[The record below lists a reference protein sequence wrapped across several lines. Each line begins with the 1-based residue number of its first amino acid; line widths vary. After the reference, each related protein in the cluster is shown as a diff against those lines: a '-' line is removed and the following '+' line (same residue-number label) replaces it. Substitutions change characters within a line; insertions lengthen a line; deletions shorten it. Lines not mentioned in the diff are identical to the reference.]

1 MAEAIGIVIFK
12 LFLFII
18 CYIGAACSIE
28 SAIDNFKR
36 DKYFMFG
43 IELIAS
49 ILFIAYLVTILYNNA

>member
-12 LFLFII
+12 LFLFFA
-18 CYIGAACSIE
+18 CYICAACSIE

-36 DKYFMFG
+36 EKYFMFG

-49 ILFIAYLVTILYNNA
+49 ILFISYLVTRLYNIA